1 MVLKNLIIS
10 TLLLFSFSAYAEKI
24 ELSSVVAPAASDE
37 INMSEPPFWMSS
49 YEEFKDLQQFQKD
62 LYLEKLQPYL
72 SKIPALDP
80 VSKKQL
86 LDATEWYQDWNR
98 IRARVYRAC
107 QDKEMLKTCE
117 EIADIRLQALDLL
130 SNQKEENRKA
140 NESSKPPEPKKKA
153 K

>member
-1 MVLKNLIIS
+1 MVLKHLIIS
-10 TLLLFSFSAYAEKI
+10 SLLLLSLSAFAEET
-24 ELSSVVAPAASDE
+24 ELSSVVAPASSDE

-62 LYLEKLQPYL
+62 LYLEKLLPYL

-80 VSKKQL
+80 VTKKQL
-86 LDATEWYQDWNR
+86 QDATEWYQDWNR
-98 IRARVYRAC
+98 IRVRVYRAC

-140 NESSKPPEPKKKA
+140 NETSKPSGPKRKTK
-153 K
+153 